1 MSLLLASG
9 SGRVAQAVEDRD
21 ALGRPQDHVE
31 RRDGVAAMRPA
42 QQLPSHRVA
51 AHEHGL
57 EPGGHGCFA
66 LQPERCQ
73 PGAVPPARGLA
84 VARQIRLVVGGQLPG
99 VVRLPPHREL
109 GDVGHHPTAP
119 FPPSLASATH
129 PWCIALLGKDCGLE

>member
-99 VVRLPPHREL
+99 VVRLPPTE
-109 GDVGHHPTAP
+109 
-119 FPPSLASATH
+119 SLAMSATTR
-129 PWCIALLGKDCGLE
+129 PLPSRLRWRRQRTRGALLSSEKIAA